1 MASSSGQGVAAVM
14 LPRFSTTGDPRRNC
28 EKFIQMFKDWC
39 ELNGWYD
46 SEPPPEAPEEGA
58 DPVPVEPK
66 WLAKGKA
73 LAAFH
78 SAIAGNE
85 ELENLVHGFQ
95 LSDEE
100 AKEPNVILK
109 HLQEHFMASEGV
121 LTERTR
127 FAQMKQED
135 QESVTAWEGRVKEQG
150 RRLEY
155 CNKCED
161 QLLRDKFISGIN
173 NERLMSKLLDK
184 GHRDKTTKEIV
195 SFKTMLQV
203 AKNFEQCEKA
213 KAIMQQAKGPTEQ
226 VPVNYTG
233 TKSPSKS
240 EQNWGQGNYRS
251 TKTPPKSEQNG
262 SQALSNP
269 PAQNWHLSVLCRSA
283 TPSLRMPSFK
293 QAML

>member
-1 MASSSGQGVAAVM
+1 MKSGMVPCILGNSE
-14 LPRFSTTGDPRRNC
+14 F
-28 EKFIQMFKDWC
+28 WC

-73 LAAFH
+73 LATFR

-121 LTERTR
+121 LTERTK

-155 CNKCED
+155 CNECEASEINSY
-161 QLLRDKFISGIN
+161 QGSTTRD
-173 NERLMSKLLDK
+173 
-184 GHRDKTTKEIV
+184 
-195 SFKTMLQV
+195 
-203 AKNFEQCEKA
+203 
-213 KAIMQQAKGPTEQ
+213 
-226 VPVNYTG
+226 
-233 TKSPSKS
+233 
-240 EQNWGQGNYRS
+240 
-251 TKTPPKSEQNG
+251 
-262 SQALSNP
+262 
-269 PAQNWHLSVLCRSA
+269 
-283 TPSLRMPSFK
+283 
-293 QAML
+293 